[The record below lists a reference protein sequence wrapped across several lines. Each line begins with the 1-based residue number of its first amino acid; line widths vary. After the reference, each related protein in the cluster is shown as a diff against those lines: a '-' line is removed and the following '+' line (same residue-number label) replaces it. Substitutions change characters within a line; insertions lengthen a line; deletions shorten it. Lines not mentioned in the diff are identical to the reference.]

1 MAEESDTVLSVQNLE
16 VVYSDVIVAL
26 RGVSLDVPAGSIVT
40 LLGANGAGK
49 TSVLRAISGLLGA
62 HHGKITKGSVTLDG
76 VEINDR
82 SAAHIVGHGV
92 TQVME
97 GRRLFADLTVQE
109 NLRAGA
115 LVHRP
120 GRADL
125 KDGYDRVTELFP
137 VLRDR
142 WDSPAGY
149 LSGGEQQMVAIGQAV
164 MARPRLLLLD
174 EPSLG
179 LAPRIIEVIREVIV
193 DINRRGTGVLLIEQ
207 NAEMALA
214 IADHAYILENGKVA
228 KEGRAED
235 LRGDREIQ
243 QYYLGMGDQGRTRF
257 HEVKSYR
264 AQKQWSA

>member
-1 MAEESDTVLSVQNLE
+1 MAEASDTVLSVQNLE

-62 HHGKITKGSVTLDG
+62 HHGKITKGSVSLDG
-76 VEINDR
+76 VEINER

-92 TQVME
+92 AQVME

-125 KDGYDRVTELFP
+125 QEGYDRVTEVFP

-149 LSGGEQQMVAIGQAV
+149 LSGGEQQMVAIGQAL

-174 EPSLG
+174 EPVAGMNQEETEDTAYQILQIRRELG
-179 LAPRIIEVIREVIV
+179 IATILVEHQMDLVMDLADRVMVLDFGRVVAI
-193 DINRRGTGVLLIEQ
+193 GTPSEIQG
-207 NAEMALA
+207 
-214 IADHAYILENGKVA
+214 DHRVQEAYL
-228 KEGRAED
+228 GRA
-235 LRGDREIQ
+235 
-243 QYYLGMGDQGRTRF
+243 
-257 HEVKSYR
+257 
-264 AQKQWSA
+264 SAS